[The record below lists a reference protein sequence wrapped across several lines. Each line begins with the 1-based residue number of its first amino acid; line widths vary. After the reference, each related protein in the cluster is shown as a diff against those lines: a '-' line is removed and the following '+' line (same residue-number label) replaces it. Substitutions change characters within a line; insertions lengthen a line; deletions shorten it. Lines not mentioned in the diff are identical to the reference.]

1 MKQPIIQ
8 FENFTFQYQ
17 AQLEPTLKEI
27 NLTIYEGEKVLI
39 VGPSGSG
46 KSTLGQCLNG
56 IIPNIYKGQAGG
68 HLKVQGQD
76 VFASSIYDKS
86 NLVSTV
92 LQDTD
97 GQFIG
102 LSVAEDLAFA
112 LENDMVELPVMKEKV
127 QHWAEKLDLVNLLQ
141 HRPQDLSGGQKQRV
155 SLAGVLIDES
165 PILLFDEPLAN
176 LDPKS
181 GQDAIDLIDQIHK
194 EAGTTTIIIEHR
206 LEDVLYRSVD
216 RLVLV
221 NDGRILFD
229 DHPDLLLKT
238 TLLAENGIR
247 EPLYLT
253 TLRQLGLD
261 IAEMDHLSDLASL
274 ELPALPFSKEAV
286 VEATQERNSNLFS
299 VENIS
304 FSYGKRP
311 VLQDISLEIAKGE
324 RIAIVGKNG
333 AGKSTLAKAFC
344 QFIQTE
350 GNYSWQGKDI
360 KADSIKER
368 AERIGYVLQNPNQMI
383 SETMIFDEVAL
394 GLRLRGLPEE
404 EIEERV
410 LAVLKTCGLYEFRKW
425 PISALSFGQKKRVTI
440 ASILVLGPEVILL
453 DEPTAGQDQRNYT
466 EIMNFLD
473 ELNQKGHTI
482 IMITHDMQ
490 LMLDYSD
497 RAIVIVDGQV
507 LADKSPAQVLTDK
520 DLIAAANLKETSI
533 FTLAKKLGVDPLALT
548 EFYMKEKGASH
559 VSR

>member
-1 MKQPIIQ
+1 MKNPIIQ
-8 FENFTFQYQ
+8 FEDFTFQYQ
-17 AQLEPTLKEI
+17 AQLEPTLKDI
-27 NLTIYEGEKVLI
+27 NLTIYQGEKVLI

-56 IIPNIYKGQAGG
+56 IIPNIYKGQVKGQ
-68 HLKVQGQD
+68 LKIQGQD
-76 VFASSIYDKS
+76 RFSDSIYDKS

-112 LENDMVELPVMKEKV
+112 LENDMIELSIMKENV
-127 QHWAEKLDLVNLLQ
+127 QHWAEKLDLANFLQ

-176 LDPKS
+176 LDPKT
-181 GQDAIDLIDQIHK
+181 GQDTIDMIDQIHK

-216 RLVLV
+216 RLILV
-221 NDGRILFD
+221 NDGRILFEG
-229 DHPDLLLKT
+229 HPDQLLQT
-238 TLLAENGIR
+238 TLLNENGIR

-253 TLRQLGLD
+253 TLRQLGL
-261 IAEMDHLSDLASL
+261 ELNQMDYLSDLEKL
-274 ELPALPFSKEAV
+274 DVPALPFSKEVNTEVDSKAV
-286 VEATQERNSNLFS
+286 SPLFS
-299 VENIS
+299 IENIS
-304 FSYGKRP
+304 FSYGDRP
-311 VLQDISLEIAKGE
+311 VLKNISLQFSKGE

-333 AGKSTLAKAFC
+333 AGKSTLAKALC
-344 QFIQTE
+344 QFVQTD
-350 GNYSWQGKDI
+350 GNYIWQEEDI

-394 GLRLRGLPEE
+394 GLRLRGVAEE

-410 LAVLKTCGLYEFRKW
+410 LSVLKTCGLYEFRKW

-440 ASILVLGPEVILL
+440 ASILVLGPEIILL

-473 ELNQKGHTI
+473 ELNQQGHTI

-497 RAIVIVDGQV
+497 RAIVVVDGKI

-520 DLIAAANLKETSI
+520 NLIAEANLKETSI

-548 EFYMKEKGASH
+548 EFYMQEKGRSH

>member
-1 MKQPIIQ
+1 MKKPIIQ
-8 FENFTFQYQ
+8 FEDFTFQYQ
-17 AQLEPTLKEI
+17 AQLEPTLKDI
-27 NLTIYEGEKVLI
+27 NLTIYQGEKVLI

-56 IIPNIYKGQAGG
+56 IIPNIYKGQVEGQ
-68 HLKVQGQD
+68 LKIQGQD
-76 VFASSIYDKS
+76 RFSDSIYDKS

-112 LENDMVELPVMKEKV
+112 LENDMIELSIMKEKV
-127 QHWAEKLDLVNLLQ
+127 QYWAEKLELANFLQ

-176 LDPKS
+176 LDPKT
-181 GQDAIDLIDQIHK
+181 GQDTIDMIDQIHK

-216 RLVLV
+216 RLILV
-221 NDGRILFD
+221 NDGRILFEG
-229 DHPDLLLKT
+229 HPDQLLQT
-238 TLLAENGIR
+238 TLLNENGIR

-253 TLRQLGLD
+253 TLRQLGL
-261 IAEMDHLSDLASL
+261 ELNQMDYLSDLGKL
-274 ELPALPFSKEAV
+274 DVPALPFSKEVNTEVDHKAV
-286 VEATQERNSNLFS
+286 SPLFS

-304 FSYGKRP
+304 FSYGDRP
-311 VLQDISLEIAKGE
+311 VLKNISLQFSKGE

-333 AGKSTLAKAFC
+333 AGKSTLAKALC
-344 QFIQTE
+344 QFVQTD
-350 GNYSWQGKDI
+350 GNYIWQEEDI

-394 GLRLRGLPEE
+394 GLRLRGVSEE

-410 LAVLKTCGLYEFRKW
+410 LSVLKTCGLYEFRKW

-440 ASILVLGPEVILL
+440 ASILVLGPEIILL

-473 ELNQKGHTI
+473 ELNQQGHTI

-497 RAIVIVDGQV
+497 RAIVVVDGKI

-520 DLIAAANLKETSI
+520 NLIAEANLKETSI

-548 EFYMKEKGASH
+548 EFYMQEKGRSH